1 MTGSQTVE
9 LERRTRRQVLRYWMR
24 RALWMEIWGY
34 VSIFRFVFRRP
45 KVPAGATAFTY
56 HRPVLPLVIAFI
68 VVSSIELL
76 VVDVLVRRWPSVRIA
91 LLALGIWGL
100 VWMFGLLFGL
110 LTRPHAVG
118 PDGIRLR
125 SGAEVDIP
133 LRWEQI
139 EAVTRRKLSSPDKQ
153 PQISTDDNGDRILH
167 LHTQNETTVQ
177 IRLRQPATVRLP
189 RGTQTVSRI
198 ELFAD
203 EPAAFVEA
211 ARGYLAPVPGG

>member
-1 MTGSQTVE
+1 MTGPTTVE
-9 LERRTRRQVLRYWMR
+9 LERRTHWQVLRYWMR
-24 RALWMEIWGY
+24 RALWMEVWGY

-45 KVPAGATAFTY
+45 KVPRGATAFTY

-76 VVDVLVRRWPSVRIA
+76 VVDVLVRRWPTVRIA

-139 EAVTRRKLSSPDKQ
+139 EAITRRRFSSPEKQ
-153 PQISTDDNGDRILH
+153 PQISTDEDGSRVLH

-177 IRLRQPATVRLP
+177 IRLHHPVTVRLP
-189 RGTQTVSRI
+189 RGAQTVSRI

-203 EPAAFVEA
+203 EPAAFVEE
-211 ARGYLAPVPGG
+211 ARRHL

>member
-1 MTGSQTVE
+1 MTGPTTVE
-9 LERRTRRQVLRYWMR
+9 LERRTHWQVLRYWLR
-24 RALWMEIWGY
+24 RALWMEVWGY

-45 KVPAGATAFTY
+45 KVPRGATAFTY

-76 VVDVLVRRWPSVRIA
+76 VVDVLVRRWPAVRIT

-139 EAVTRRKLSSPDKQ
+139 EAITRRRFSSPEKQ
-153 PQISTDDNGDRILH
+153 PQISTDEDGSRVLH

-177 IRLRQPATVRLP
+177 IRLHHPVTVRLP
-189 RGTQTVSRI
+189 RGAQTVSRI

-203 EPAAFVEA
+203 EPAAFVEE
-211 ARGYLAPVPGG
+211 ARRHL